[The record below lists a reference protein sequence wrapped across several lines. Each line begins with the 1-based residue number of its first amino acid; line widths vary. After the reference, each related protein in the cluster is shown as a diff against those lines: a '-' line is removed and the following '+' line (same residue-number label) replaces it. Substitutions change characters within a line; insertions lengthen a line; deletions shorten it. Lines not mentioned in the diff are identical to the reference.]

1 MNRRRLTVHFCW
13 NADRSV
19 RAVRGGGG
27 DLGDGERAGRL
38 RRRPPALLGPGWGL
52 RAGRETRRLG
62 GAPLDELH

>member
-1 MNRRRLTVHFCW
+1 M
-13 NADRSV
+13 